1 MSADFVGGERIS
13 NTLLD
18 TVLLNNVPQ
27 ANCYPPVFS
36 CTSDYKCNRFTGVY
50 VFVTSKQG
58 IGGITKRKFSEYI
71 WLSLHL
77 TGIIKFSRFDLSGD

>member
-1 MSADFVGGERIS
+1 MSADLVGGERIS

-27 ANCYPPVFS
+27 ANCYPPVFL
-36 CTSDYKCNRFTGVY
+36 CTSDYKCNHFIGVY

-58 IGGITKRKFSEYI
+58 ISGIAMRKFSEYI
-71 WLSLHL
+71 WLSLLL
-77 TGIIKFSRFDLSGD
+77 TGIIKFSS